1 MAIVGLFNKNDI
13 ITMASGNKYSE
24 KEEGK
29 QTTVFN
35 FSARHRFV
43 GCILAVVILALGSF
57 CFLVYNYRQAQ
68 KDIVE
73 LQRKDV
79 KMLEDILYSQPCNQK
94 RGTCDIEKIAEL
106 LDRHQNRVESLL
118 ETEYNK
124 LQADFNILML
134 WASSLM
140 IVFLVFSL
148 YSIFKTD
155 EMLGKA
161 ENEANRIHQLLA
173 ESNQACEN
181 ITNQAQIVMSQMQHL
196 PTVPMQPQPPFKA
209 ANDTP
214 TEVVQTEGEDSH
226 DK

>member
-1 MAIVGLFNKNDI
+1 MAGENKC
-13 ITMASGNKYSE
+13 SG
-24 KEEGK
+24 KEQSK
-29 QTTVFN
+29 QLSIFN

-43 GCILAVVILALGSF
+43 SCILVVVVLAFGSF
-57 CFLVYNYRQAQ
+57 CFLAYNYRQAQ
-68 KDIVE
+68 NDIVE
-73 LQRKDV
+73 LQRKDA
-79 KMLEDILYSQPCNQK
+79 KILESLLYSQSNHQ
-94 RGTCDIEKIAEL
+94 RRVAYDIEKISEL

-118 ETEYNK
+118 EIEYNK
-124 LQADFNILML
+124 LQADFNVLML

-196 PTVPMQPQPPFKA
+196 PSVPMQPQPPFKA
-209 ANDTP
+209 PNDITV
-214 TEVVQTEGEDSH
+214 EVSQTEGGPNH

>member
-1 MAIVGLFNKNDI
+1 M
-13 ITMASGNKYSE
+13 TSE
-24 KEEGK
+24 NEHLRKGQDK
-29 QTTVFN
+29 CLSVFN

-43 GCILAVVILALGSF
+43 VCILVVVVLALGCF
-57 CFLVYNYRQAQ
+57 CFLAFNYRQTQ
-68 KDIVE
+68 NDIVA
-73 LQRKDV
+73 LQRKDAKILV
-79 KMLEDILYSQPCNQK
+79 DLLYSEPNPQK
-94 RGTCDIEKIAEL
+94 RVAVEIEKIADL
-106 LDRHQNRVESLL
+106 LDRHQNRVEALL

-134 WASSLM
+134 WASCLM

-196 PTVPMQPQPPFKA
+196 PTVPMQPQPPFK
-209 ANDTP
+209 TP
-214 TEVVQTEGEDSH
+214 KDMSEGVKTTEGGGNH
-226 DK
+226 DE